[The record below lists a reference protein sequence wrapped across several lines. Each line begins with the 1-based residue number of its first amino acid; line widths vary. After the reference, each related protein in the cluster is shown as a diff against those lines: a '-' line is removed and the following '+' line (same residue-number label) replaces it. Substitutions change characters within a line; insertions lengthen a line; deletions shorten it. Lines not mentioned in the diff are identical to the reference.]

1 MMVTSKVA
9 LNDIKSRIDLA
20 QVVAEQTGQ
29 ATRYGKHVHC
39 PFHSDTTPSM
49 MLYPDGHWHCFQCG
63 EGGDLFDFLGKLW
76 DCGLREVID
85 RLNEPGFSAT
95 IRHIPQQAKPESQLR
110 PTLPGELVDKFEE
123 LFKERELEYWRKQ
136 GIPPSVL
143 YGLRIGWTGRRYA
156 FPWFYRGI
164 LTAFKLRRDDEVTPD
179 LEPKYISAKGSRF
192 AAPYNVDAVLD
203 GVVKSLLIVEDEK
216 SVMAALR
223 YRYTAIAAPANA
235 WKPEWCHMLAD
246 VGRIVIVADNDAP
259 GVASAKKIKAMIP
272 RASIEVPPEGKDLF
286 DFNLYLCQ
294 RIGDR
299 EVEERTMREWLG

>member
-1 MMVTSKVA
+1 MVRETVD
-9 LNDIKSRIDLA
+9 LNEIKSRLDLA

-29 ATRYGKHVHC
+29 STQYRKHVHC

-85 RLNEPGFSAT
+85 RLNEPGFAAT
-95 IRHIPQQAKPESQLR
+95 IRHIPPQAKPETQLR

-123 LFKERELEYWRKQ
+123 LFGEREEAYWRKQ
-136 GIPPSVL
+136 GISPSVL
-143 YGLRIGWTGRRYA
+143 FGLRIGWTGRRYA

-164 LTAFKLRRDDEVTPD
+164 LTAFKLRRDDDVTPE

-192 AAPYNVDAVLD
+192 VAPYNIDAVLD
-203 GVVKSLLIVEDEK
+203 GNPQIVLVVEDEK
-216 SVMAALR
+216 SVMAALH

-235 WKPEWCHMLAD
+235 WKAEWCNLLAD
-246 VGRIVIVADNDAP
+246 IERIVIVADNDAP
-259 GVASAKKIKAMIP
+259 GRMSAAKIKTMLP
-272 RASIEVPPEGKDLF
+272 RASIETAPEGKDLF
-286 DFNLYLCQ
+286 DYHTYLHE
-294 RIGDR
+294 RVGDKVAVER
-299 EVEERTMREWLG
+299 EMREWLE